1 MAQTLPR
8 VPPARSPTLTVA
20 VEEPVSV
27 GAVTPAWPTPP
38 SGAVVTYE
46 VVYEPDGSSASV
58 DAAGEVTTDTE
69 GVTIVQMDST
79 LLGNVV
85 QRAVG
90 VVYTPPTGGEEAEA
104 GLGWETLGD
113 YDFTGLD
120 SATLAVGTGNVQK
133 SGVNYGPGYKV
144 HDYSSNLGTVTAG
157 ATGVTIDGNNSNS
170 GLSCSFDLDD
180 IVASLPQ
187 DNVLWVDFVL
197 VGVAE
202 VDSGSDGLRIGLC
215 DSGGNFSAGT
225 RNLARFNYVSAGIGT
240 WQTETDSTATTWLA
254 SQTIHTSYVVSLLI
268 IGGYIVSMFLQQNT
282 ETPPTSSTI
291 SAGGRMSARN
301 VAAGSSATY
310 DTTSRLGFQAIWGA
324 KATLKR
330 LRVQRRAGVIL

>member
-8 VPPARSPTLTVA
+8 ANPARSPTLSVA
-20 VEEPVSV
+20 VEELEAV
-27 GAVTPAWPTPP
+27 GSVTPTWPTPV

-46 VVYEPDGSSASV
+46 VVYEPEGSSASV

-90 VVYTPPTGGEEAEA
+90 VVYTPPAAEGTP
-104 GLGWETLGD
+104 GLGWEVLGD

-120 SATLAVGTGNVQK
+120 SATLAVGTGRVQK
-133 SGVNYGPGYKV
+133 SGVNYGPAYKV
-144 HDYSSNLGTVTAG
+144 HDYSSNGGTVTAG
-157 ATGVTIDGNNSNS
+157 STGIIVNGLNINS
-170 GLSCSFDLDD
+170 GLSLSFDIDD
-180 IVASLPQ
+180 IVAALPQ

-197 VGVAE
+197 VDVAE
-202 VDSGSDGLRIGLC
+202 IDSGSDGLRVGIC

-225 RNLARFNYVSAGIGT
+225 RNSARFNYVSAGIGT
-240 WQTETDSTATTWLA
+240 WQTETDSTATTWQA
-254 SQTIHTSYVVSLLI
+254 SQTIHTTYVVSILVM
-268 IGGYIVSMFLQQNT
+268 GGFIVSMFLQQNT
-282 ETPPTSSTI
+282 ETPPSAATI
-291 SAGGRMSARN
+291 SAGGRVSARN
-301 VAAGSSATY
+301 VAAGSSAVY
-310 DTTSRLGFQAIWGA
+310 DLTSRLGLQAIWGA

-330 LRVQRRAGVIL
+330 MRVQQRAGVLI